1 MNSSAEV
8 STTYDAGPAEAAL
21 MATDA
26 GLASV
31 LRIAVA
37 RLRRRLA
44 VERDPGNPVPLG
56 AMAVLS
62 ALHVRGESTI
72 GELAA
77 WERVQPPSM
86 TRTVNVLEEAG
97 YVVRRP
103 ADTDR
108 RMVRVVLT
116 ERGVE
121 MVLADRLRR
130 DEWLAGRLAGLSP
143 AEVDVLRRA
152 VPLFDRIRPA

>member
-1 MNSSAEV
+1 M
-8 STTYDAGPAEAAL
+8 STTCDAGPAEAAL
-21 MATDA
+21 TATDA

-44 VERDPGNPVPLG
+44 VERDPSNPVPLG
-56 AMAVLS
+56 AMGVLS
-62 ALHVRGESTI
+62 ALHLRGESTI

-77 WERVQPPSM
+77 WERVQAPSM

-103 ADTDR
+103 ADNDR
-108 RMVRVVLT
+108 RMVQVALT
-116 ERGVE
+116 GRGVE
-121 MVLADRLRR
+121 VVLADRLRR
-130 DEWLAGRLAGLSP
+130 DEWLATRLARLSP
-143 AEVDVLRRA
+143 GEIDVLRKA